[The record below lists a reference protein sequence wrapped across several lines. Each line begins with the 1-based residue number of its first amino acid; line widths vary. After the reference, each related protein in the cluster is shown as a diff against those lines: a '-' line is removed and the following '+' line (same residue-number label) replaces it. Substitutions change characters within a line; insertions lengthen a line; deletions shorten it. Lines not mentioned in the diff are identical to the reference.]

1 MAAMI
6 KKRWVCELIKI
17 HLMLVLFASVANAQE
32 TSALWGENGEL
43 WDPGNSMLSD
53 FTTSG
58 YKGGA
63 EPIPLWLDGGAPPSS
78 YDVWAAGHGVGAAA
92 NDSGSDG
99 VNNLTEYAMGGNPTN
114 RLVRGTLPTFTKVGN
129 LFRYVYPRRS
139 DDSTITYT
147 VETTT
152 NLMSGS
158 WTKTDYTMT
167 GTNITGGTLDFVTN
181 EVDAVED
188 EKFIR
193 LKIEQ

>member
-1 MAAMI
+1 
-6 KKRWVCELIKI
+6 
-17 HLMLVLFASVANAQE
+17 S
-32 TSALWGENGEL
+32 TTG
-43 WDPGNSMLSD
+43 D
-53 FTTSG
+53 F
-58 YKGGA
+58 
-63 EPIPLWLDGGAPPSS
+63 D
-78 YDVWAAGHGVGAAA
+78 
-92 NDSGSDG
+92 SDG
-99 VNNLTEYAMGGNPTN
+99 VNNLFEYAFNGNPAN

-158 WTKTDYTMT
+158 WIKTDYTMT